1 MVSLDAPSPHGSA
14 WLIKTAEVLRFYDP
28 PLDGPNNLTCEVL
41 GLYLL
46 PTADVNAMLGSLGRV
61 GLRCSV

>member
-1 MVSLDAPSPHGSA
+1 M
-14 WLIKTAEVLRFYDP
+14 KTAQVLRFYDP